1 MTTEWFLVED
11 LPDSTELVFGGRFNT
26 TPVDSDN

>member
-1 MTTEWFLVED
+1 MTTERFLVED

-26 TPVDSDN
+26 TPADSDN

>member
-1 MTTEWFLVED
+1 MTTEWFPVED
-11 LPDSTELVFGGRFNT
+11 LSDSTELVFGGRFNT

>member
-1 MTTEWFLVED
+1 MTTECFLVED

-26 TPVDSDN
+26 TPADSDN

>member
-1 MTTEWFLVED
+1 MTTKRFLVED

-26 TPVDSDN
+26 TPADSDN